1 MGLSEGIRKIGF
13 RRWYERQ
20 LIESHLYLVSC
31 FLCLVVVLACV
42 EGFSLRMPTWETLL
56 RLVVMMV
63 GGAVGWWTLRRYLAM
78 LVFALHAAEHSVC
91 GKCGAYSVIEL
102 SGTVTHRVAEQDE
115 GEAGPQSASVRCR
128 KCGNE
133 WAIR

>member
-20 LIESHLYLVSC
+20 LIESHIYLVTG
-31 FLCLVVVLACV
+31 FLCMVVVLACF
-42 EGFSLRMPTWETLL
+42 EGFSLRMPGWETLM

-63 GGAVGWWTLRRYLAM
+63 GGAIGWWTLLRYLAV
-78 LVFALHAAEHSVC
+78 LTFAEHAAEHSVC
-91 GKCGAYSVIEL
+91 GKCGTYRGIEL
-102 SGTVTHRVAEQDE
+102 SSTATRPAGTREDE
-115 GEAGPQSASVRCR
+115 KAGLQSVGVRCR

-133 WAIR
+133 WVIR